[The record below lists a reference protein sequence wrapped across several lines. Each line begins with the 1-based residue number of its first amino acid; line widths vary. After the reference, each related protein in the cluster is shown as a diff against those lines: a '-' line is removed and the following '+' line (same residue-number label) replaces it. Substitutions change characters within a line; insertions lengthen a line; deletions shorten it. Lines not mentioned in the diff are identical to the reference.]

1 MIFKFTIFYFF
12 IFDASVFRRIEYVRD
27 KIVKLNSTV
36 MLLIA
41 FNMYFYSNV
50 FSLNQFTEVS
60 HSAAHKANLYN
71 RILLSVDASFL

>member
-36 MLLIA
+36 MILIA
-41 FNMYFYSNV
+41 FNMYF
-50 FSLNQFTEVS
+50 
-60 HSAAHKANLYN
+60 
-71 RILLSVDASFL
+71 